1 MKRDLVLRRIIKSM
15 LIVLSLAVGQNVWAV
30 NGWKVEATTSGSTT
44 TFTISRT
51 NKTVAETV
59 KYRLVNLSAYAGQ
72 HYNVTKVNGQSSSAL
87 SGNLTFAVGDD
98 KKTILVTEY
107 TSANTDAYNYHNG
120 IDRSYKLEVTDVSG
134 FFLADK
140 TRSFTTGTQFST
152 TKVSKS
158 ITDLVYFNGASYA
171 SGLSSSKYLDV
182 SYTPPTSDVET
193 KGTFNGYVLIDD
205 SYDYGKKPATVSTS
219 SLISSTGATANYLK
233 TIGYKIYATVCFT
246 EKEKDDGYA
255 YVQIL
260 AGTSSY
266 SYDGADPNGSVNT
279 PVNSLYKACFELQK
293 STTVYDGEGK
303 QFFPH
308 RYDYANRTAGSQQS
322 SHTEFYLADG
332 YLWGHSF
339 KNSSYQASNS
349 GSLVLDA
356 DVSNIT
362 TRFDCGGSGD
372 DTWGYKDLFVRMA
385 LCDATAPNILDVNSI
400 VVAGGIYGY
409 GNTVY
414 ISVPFNEVVTVSGT
428 PTLSTTWG
436 TLSYYSGSGSNVL
449 TFSGVISANEGTSL
463 TVNSI
468 SGTVK
473 DLAGNLYNT
482 NTSINKSFSI
492 LTVVSPWTGSG
503 TENDPYIISST
514 WQLDCL
520 AKEVW
525 GGYTGNPDGKSFSD
539 IYFKL
544 GSDIEYSHSNDDT
557 WDKTSSFTS
566 NFTSIGGYGHSF
578 RGSFDGDGHS
588 ISGIRIYK
596 NGSANS
602 DECQGLFG
610 MTYSGSM
617 VKNLVLYDINIVGKN
632 QVGVVV
638 GSVGGTIQDCYVYN
652 SRIQANSGSSKGI
665 INGSGSATITRA
677 YYKDCLIGS
686 GGSEYNIAHLTLN
699 GGATVTRTGGT
710 TVNASLTTYGDGI
723 TLSSEEYY
731 TKNTDITL
739 GYSGTVPSGSFVK
752 YTASASYG
760 DITYSNIN
768 NGNVLTM
775 PDADVTVNA
784 TLMPVVTYLDA
795 DGIAQQCSD
804 YNVITSFNDY
814 IQLGD
819 SGKTHWY
826 VVSSNATINGVLSL
840 LDATANLILC
850 DGATLAV
857 NNYNYNNYDAV
868 IANDLNIFGQSYG
881 NGTLNATASVH
892 NGISS
897 CALGIYGGI
906 ISASGTNEGIY
917 ARYYPITLGY
927 TAPANRITASSYSC
941 GSLTVKAGLTLT
953 DGAGHLYSNEINN
966 PNLHGVTLQ
975 PAYSITLSDTDFTV
989 TGTTAHQGYA
999 PAGET
1004 VTLHTDAGY
1013 TITSASYAPAG
1024 GSATTINAEQ
1034 GVWSFSMP
1042 TANTTVAATKEANT
1056 YTVHFNANATNG
1068 INATGT
1074 MDDQVLTYDQAQ
1086 NLTTNAFTREG
1097 YTFAGW
1103 NTQPD
1108 GTGTAY
1114 TDGQE
1119 VNNLTAEQNGVVS
1132 LYAQWSIIDW
1142 TGTGTSEN
1150 NPYVITFAS
1159 QLVKLSNDV
1168 NGGNKCTGLFIK
1180 LDNDIDMNGVAF
1192 DGIGSRLNYFEG
1204 TFDGDGHTISNVT
1217 IDRSNDSDVVGFFGH
1232 ISEGTVKN
1240 LIIDGASITGKNYVG
1255 GIIGYLYKTTISN
1268 CLVLNTSITVTSGNK
1283 CGVYGFSGGSLTL
1296 TNNHYKN
1303 CTVTIGETT
1312 NTTNIGVSSNDL
1324 DGVRSNDLDGV
1335 RSVHTLALPEHVT
1348 ATGETVTIKTTTYY
1362 ASDVQVTLSH
1372 DQNYPLAN
1380 VKVNGTAATTT
1391 DDGYTW
1397 IFTMPAADATV
1408 TCGKSEPYIDV
1419 DGNLS
1424 YCNNFTTIESS
1435 TGDVSFPY
1443 DDNGWYVVSG
1453 NVTIN
1458 GELSLYGDNNHLI
1471 LCDGAMLTINQTN
1484 NCYGIECGGNL
1495 FIYGQ
1500 SVGNGTLTVS
1510 ALGVGLNTN
1519 NDLNINGGII
1529 NATSTTSDGINAVKN
1544 ITINRGN
1551 VTAHGYDD
1559 GIRGANIIINGGTV
1573 KATKGEGNNV
1583 YGIEASQYSII
1594 LGYTELTDHITAS
1607 SYYSISGTV
1616 SVKAGQFLTDGTAA
1630 YSGTLNDDQIN
1641 AIAGQTLQPYFSITL
1656 PEHVVATAGVISQDG
1671 TTAYA
1676 LPGATVTLSVGLG
1689 IGISGLTIADVSF
1702 TDNGDDTYTFSMPAK
1717 NVTVS
1722 ATITDLW
1729 GIGAGNDGSS
1739 ADKAYTITTTAGM
1752 ELLATKRNAGND
1764 FSGKYFKLGGNIE
1777 YDSSIENNHTAIGTN
1792 TNPFNGIF
1800 DGNGYTVSG
1809 IKIQSD
1815 ESYQGL
1821 FGVVASGG
1829 VVRNVVVQGAD
1840 IRGNNYVG
1848 GVVGKIYG
1856 ILENC
1861 FVVETLVS
1869 GKIWVGIIWGDYDWG
1884 SLKINCH
1891 YLNCCNTHWDSG
1903 FTRNDMY
1910 TITAGTDVLLSINSY
1925 DRAFEYKGVLYFPY
1939 NANVSLDLSYTGTVP
1954 EGNVPV
1960 FFANGGSLSRTDN
1973 SYTLLVYD
1981 NDTIYAMMGKP
1992 NISYIDSIGTVH
2004 VCPAAVPITDHEGDI
2019 EYEGSGWFY
2028 VDGQVTVNGTISFKN
2043 DCHLILCD
2051 GATLSADAIIGVNH
2065 NDIVIYAQSSGNDM
2079 GGINSGFYVCGS
2091 LSVYGGKI
2099 TTKELDIDELK
2110 GVGIYANEMGMY
2122 SGIINTMGDSII
2134 CGCMSLGW
2142 RNTTDSVTAGGY
2154 RSSYL
2159 VIYPGQ
2165 VFTDGNDF
2173 YYGYMDDPQI
2183 DELSGKTLIPY
2194 QPYNITESDGV
2205 TDANVADIAGRV
2217 VSFSRDYT
2225 EDIATTICLPFSI
2238 SNLLVGHL
2246 FKFVDVTYNIQE
2258 GWIATMEEIEMNNDG
2273 NLDTET
2279 EAGKPYLFLP
2289 FYTGTWSFV
2298 GRVPDD
2304 ISPVAGA
2311 TTSGDWTF
2319 HGTYSR
2325 KDYGDE
2331 GFSGTVF
2338 GFAGKNGKATDG
2350 VTDVEAGQFV
2360 KAGNGAY
2367 ILPFRAYLT
2376 YSGSN
2381 TALHAPGRGTA
2392 EIPAIPD
2399 RIKVRL
2405 LGSDGGTTATGTID
2419 MNTGEI
2425 TIDQWY
2431 YLNGQPVEGAPAAP
2445 GLYLNS
2451 DGKKVMLTE

>member
-1 MKRDLVLRRIIKSM
+1 M

-30 NGWKVEATTSGSTT
+30 NGWKVEATTSGTTT

-87 SGNLTFAVGDD
+87 SGNLTFAAGDD

-120 IDRSYKLEVTDVSG
+120 IDRSYKLEVTDDGG

-152 TKVSKS
+152 TKVNKS
-158 ITDLVYFNGASYA
+158 ITNLVYFN
-171 SGLSSSKYLDV
+171 SGNYTSAVSSSKYLDV
-182 SYTPPTSDVET
+182 NYTPPTSQVET
-193 KGTFNGYVLIDD
+193 RGTLNGYVLIDD
-205 SYDYGKKPATVSTS
+205 GYDYAQKPATVSTS
-219 SLISSTGATANYLK
+219 DLINTTGADATYLNS
-233 TIGYKIYATVCFT
+233 IGYKIYATVCFT
-246 EKEKDDGYA
+246 EKEKDDGYQ
-255 YVQIL
+255 YIQII
-260 AGTSSY
+260 AGNSSA
-266 SYDGADPNGSVNT
+266 SYDTGYDPDKSVNN
-279 PVNSLYKACFELQK
+279 PVNSVYKTCFEL
-293 STTVYDGEGK
+293 STSSNAEGK
-303 QFFPH
+303 AYFPH
-308 RYDYANRTAGSQQS
+308 RGTTTSEFSLSTGKLWQQKFKSDDYNGSG
-322 SHTEFYLADG
+322 AI
-332 YLWGHSF
+332 
-339 KNSSYQASNS
+339 
-349 GSLVLDA
+349 VLDPT
-356 DVSNIT
+356 VGNIT
-362 TRFDCGGSGD
+362 TRFDAGGDND

-385 LCDATAPNILDVNSI
+385 LVDGTAPTIINNDIK
-400 VVAGGIYGY
+400 VAGGIYGY

-482 NTSINKSFSI
+482 STSINKSFSS

-503 TENDPYIISST
+503 TESDPYIISST

-525 GGYTGNPDGKSFSD
+525 GGYTGNPDGKSFRD

-557 WDKTSSFTS
+557 WDKTTSFTS
-566 NFTSIGGYGHSF
+566 NFTSIGGWGNSF
-578 RGSFDGDGHS
+578 KGTFDGDGHS

-596 NGSANS
+596 SGSANT

-610 MTYSGSM
+610 LTYSGSM

-638 GSVGGTIQDCYVYN
+638 GSVGGTIQNCYVYN
-652 SRIQANSGSSKGI
+652 SRAQANSGSSKGI
-665 INGSGSATITRA
+665 INGSGSATSTRA
-677 YYKDCLIGS
+677 YYKDCMIGS
-686 GGSEYNIAHLTLN
+686 TAGQHNIVKLILN
-699 GGATVTRTGGT
+699 DNATVTRTDCT
-710 TVNASLTTYGDGI
+710 TVNATLTTYSDGI
-723 TLSSEEYY
+723 TLSGEEYY

-739 GYSGTVPSGSFVK
+739 GYSGIVPQGQFVK
-752 YTASASYG
+752 YTASTSYG
-760 DITYSNIN
+760 NITYHNIN

-784 TLMPVVTYLDA
+784 TLMPVLTYLDA

-804 YNVITSFNDY
+804 YNVITSSNNY
-814 IQLGD
+814 VQLGA

-826 VVSSNATINGVLSL
+826 VVSSDAAINGVLSL

-850 DGATLAV
+850 DGATLTV

-868 IANDLNIFGQSYG
+868 IASTLNIFGQSNG
-881 NGTLNATASVH
+881 NGTLNATASVN

-906 ISASGTNEGIY
+906 ISASGTKKGIN
-917 ARYYPITLGY
+917 ASYYPITLGY
-927 TAPANRITASSYSC
+927 TAPANRITASSYNC

-966 PNLHGVTLQ
+966 PNLHGVTFQ

-1004 VTLHTDAGY
+1004 VTLITADGY
-1013 TITSASYAPAG
+1013 TITSANYTPAG

-1042 TANTTVAATKEANT
+1042 TANTTVAATREANT

-1086 NLTTNAFTREG
+1086 NLTTNAFIREG

-1119 VNNLTAEQNGVVS
+1119 VNNLTAEQNGVVN
-1132 LYAQWSIIDW
+1132 LYAQWNVMNW
-1142 TGTGTSEN
+1142 TGAGTSESD
-1150 NPYVITFAS
+1150 PYIIIYPS
-1159 QLVKLSNDV
+1159 QLVKLSEDV
-1168 NGGNKCTGLFIK
+1168 NGGASYSDKWFKIG
-1180 LDNDIDMNGVAF
+1180 NDIDMNGVTF
-1192 DGIGSRLNYFEG
+1192 DGIGDDSHSFAG
-1204 TFDGDGHTISNVT
+1204 TFNGNSKTVSNVV
-1217 IDRSNDSDVVGFFGH
+1217 INKNEQKNVGFFGYVYD
-1232 ISEGTVKN
+1232 GTVRN
-1240 LIIDGASITGKNYVG
+1240 LILNGVSITGRNNVGVIVGNGKNCS
-1255 GIIGYLYKTTISN
+1255 IEN
-1268 CLVLNTSITVTSGNK
+1268 CLVMNSSVTNDVSYFIGIICGRYENTSLTGNHYLN
-1283 CGVYGFSGGSLTL
+1283 CTL
-1296 TNNHYKN
+1296 TTNS
-1303 CTVTIGETT
+1303 ITT
-1312 NTTNIGVSSNDL
+1312 NTLITDIGTNLGDV
-1324 DGVRSNDLDGV
+1324 DGA
-1335 RSVHTLALPEHVT
+1335 RSVHTLALPDHVT
-1348 ATGETVTIKTTTYY
+1348 ATSSDTVTIGTTTYY
-1362 ASDVQVTLSH
+1362 ASNVPVTLTPP
-1372 DQNYPLAN
+1372 NGITLAD
-1380 VKVNGTAATTT
+1380 VTVNGKAAAHSE
-1391 DDGYTW
+1391 DETW
-1397 IFTMPAADATV
+1397 TFTMPAADATV
-1408 TCGKSEPYIDV
+1408 TCTYSVPYIDA
-1419 DGNLS
+1419 DGSLK
-1424 YCNNFTTIESS
+1424 YCTSFTLIESGNNS
-1435 TGDVSFPY
+1435 PSY
-1443 DDNGWYVVSG
+1443 DKNWYVVSG
-1453 NVTIN
+1453 DVTIN
-1458 GELSLYGDNNHLI
+1458 GRLLLGSSNSLLI
-1471 LCDGAMLTINQTN
+1471 LCDDATLNIIQTDN
-1484 NCYGIECGGNL
+1484 NDGLYTHNL
-1495 FIYGQ
+1495 SIYGQ
-1500 SVGNGTLTVS
+1500 SAGNGTLTVS
-1510 ALGVGLNTN
+1510 APWNGINTN
-1519 NDLNINGGII
+1519 KTLTINGGII
-1529 NATSTTSDGINAVKN
+1529 NATSTTSDGINAGKN

-1752 ELLATKRNAGND
+1752 ELLAMKQNVGND
-1764 FSGKYFKLGGNIE
+1764 FSGKYFKLGGDIE
-1777 YDSSIENNHTAIGTN
+1777 YDSSIENNYTAIGTN
-1792 TNPFNGIF
+1792 TNPFNGVF
-1800 DGNGYTVSG
+1800 NGNGYTVSG
-1809 IKIQSD
+1809 INIKSD

-1821 FGVVASGG
+1821 FGVVASDGE
-1829 VVRNVVVQGAD
+1829 VSNVVIQGAD
-1840 IRGNNYVG
+1840 IRGYGYIG

-1856 ILENC
+1856 ILKNC

-1869 GKIWVGIIWGDYDWG
+1869 GKIWVGIILGDYDWG
-1884 SLKINCH
+1884 SLRINCH
-1891 YLNCCNTHWDSG
+1891 YLNCCNTRWDSG
-1903 FTRNDMY
+1903 FTRNDIY

-1925 DRAFEYKGVLYFPY
+1925 DRAFEYKGVLYFPE

-1954 EGNVPV
+1954 DGNVPV

-1992 NISYIDSIGTVH
+1992 NISYIDSIGTIH

-2019 EYEGSGWFY
+2019 EYEGSGWFF
-2028 VDGQVTVNGTISFKN
+2028 VDGQVTVNGTISFAN
-2043 DCHLILCD
+2043 DCNLILCD
-2051 GATLSADAIIGVNH
+2051 GATLSADAIIDDYY
-2065 NDIVIYAQSSGNDM
+2065 NDIDIYAQSSADDM
-2079 GGINSGFYVCGS
+2079 GGINSGFYVYGK

-2099 TTKELDIDELK
+2099 TTKELDIDEFN
-2110 GVGIYANEMGMY
+2110 GVGIYAKEMIMY

-2134 CGCMSLGW
+2134 CDMMILGC
-2142 RNTTDSVTAGGY
+2142 RNTTDRVTAGGY
-2154 RSSYL
+2154 RSNYF

-2173 YYGYMDDPQI
+2173 YYGYLDDPQI
-2183 DELSGKTLIPY
+2183 DELSGKTLMPY
-2194 QPYNITESDGV
+2194 QSYNITESDGI
-2205 TDANVADIAGRV
+2205 TDANVDDIAGRL

-2238 SNLLVGHL
+2238 SNLLVGNL

-2258 GWIATMEEIEMNNDG
+2258 GWIATMEEIEIDNEG
-2273 NLDTET
+2273 NLDIET

-2331 GFSGTVF
+2331 GFSGNVF

-2405 LGSDGGTTATGTID
+2405 LSSDGATTATGTID

-2431 YLNGQPVEGAPAAP
+2431 YLNGQPVNGAPTAP

-2451 DGKKVMLTE
+2451 DGKKVMITE

>member
-1 MKRDLVLRRIIKSM
+1 MELKSIKKKFDRVLALMLMIAALMMGQSSSWAQTFTIKASYDK
-15 LIVLSLAVGQNVWAV
+15 NTH
-30 NGWKVEATTSGSTT
+30 ET
-44 TFTISRT
+44 TFTITRSGSSLPQQTIYYRT
-51 NKTVAETV
+51 
-59 KYRLVNLSAYAGQ
+59 VNLSAYAGQ
-72 HYNVTKVNGQSSSAL
+72 HYTAVSGTFTFPADETKKEVKVEE
-87 SGNLTFAVGDD
+87 LTPGSNAYQFQ
-98 KKTILVTEY
+98 
-107 TSANTDAYNYHNG
+107 TST
-120 IDRSYKLEVTDVSG
+120 DRSYRFEVLDVNG
-134 FFLADK
+134 FELQHYDR
-140 TRSFTTGTQFST
+140 TYTTGTS
-152 TKVSKS
+152 VPS
-158 ITDLVYFNGASYA
+158 
-171 SGLSSSKYLDV
+171 SGLFNEKAITIYSSEVLYTDAGYNQAANTNHYINSSSYYSLSNIAPKAY
-182 SYTPPTSDVET
+182 YTLIGAQLCS
-193 KGTFNGYVLIDD
+193 TFSFEAKEVDNGYQ
-205 SYDYGKKPATVSTS
+205 
-219 SLISSTGATANYLK
+219 
-233 TIGYKIYATVCFT
+233 
-246 EKEKDDGYA
+246 

-260 AGTSSY
+260 INNITDSDNRSTPKCDDGDPGHINISRYMAGFDHEPSKANTNYAAYTFPVTSQP
-266 SYDGADPNGSVNT
+266 DNNTNPVDNAWNNGVTNK
-279 PVNSLYKACFELQK
+279 LYKQKFNTNCRATDGRLILPVDFEKL
-293 STTVYDGEGK
+293 VVR
-303 QFFPH
+303 F
-308 RYDYANRTAGSQQS
+308 N
-322 SHTEFYLADG
+322 
-332 YLWGHSF
+332 
-339 KNSSYQASNS
+339 AS
-349 GSLVLDA
+349 
-356 DVSNIT
+356 
-362 TRFDCGGSGD
+362 GGGGD
-372 DTWGYKDLFVRMA
+372 DWYAKNVKAHIQAVDN
-385 LCDATAPNILDVNSI
+385 TAPTIINNDIK
-400 VVAGGIYGY
+400 VVGGIYGY

-449 TFSGVISANEGTSL
+449 TFNGVISANEGKSL

-482 NTSINKSFSI
+482 STSINKSFSS

-525 GGYTGNPDGKSFSD
+525 GGYIGNPDGKSFSD

-544 GSDIEYSHSNDDT
+544 GADIEYSHSSDDS
-557 WDKTSSFTS
+557 WDKTTSFDS

-578 RGSFDGDGHS
+578 RGTFDGDGHS

-596 NGSANS
+596 NGSANE
-602 DECQGLFG
+602 DQCQGLFG
-610 MTYSGSM
+610 LTYSGSM
-617 VKNLVLYDINIVGKN
+617 VKNLVLYDISIVGNN
-632 QVGVVV
+632 QVGVVA
-638 GSVGGTIQDCYVYN
+638 GSAGGTIQDCYVYN
-652 SRIQANSGSSKGI
+652 SRVHANSGSSKGI

-677 YYKDCLIGS
+677 YYKDCLIGG

-710 TVNASLTTYGDGI
+710 TVNAFLTTYGDGI
-723 TLSSEEYY
+723 TLSGEEYY
-731 TKNTDITL
+731 TPNIDITL
-739 GYSGTVPSGSFVK
+739 GYSGTVPQGQFVK
-752 YTASASYG
+752 YTASTSYRNF
-760 DITYSNIN
+760 TYSNIN

-775 PDADVTVNA
+775 LGADVTVNA

-795 DGIAQQCSD
+795 DGNAQQCSD
-804 YNVITSFNDY
+804 YTVITSSNNY
-814 IQLGD
+814 VNLGA

-826 VVSSNATINGVLSL
+826 VVSSDVAINGDLSL

-850 DGATLAV
+850 DGATLTV
-857 NNYNYNNYDAV
+857 NSANGDAV
-868 IANDLNIFGQSYG
+868 IANTLNIFGQSNG
-881 NGTLNATASVH
+881 NGTLNATASDH

-906 ISASGTNEGIY
+906 ISASGTNEGINASY
-917 ARYYPITLGY
+917 YYPITLGY
-927 TAPANRITASSYSC
+927 SAPANRITASSYFC
-941 GSLTVKAGLTLT
+941 RSLTVKAGLTLT
-953 DGAGHLYSNEINN
+953 DGAGHLYSNEINYL
-966 PNLHGVTLQ
+966 NLHGVTLQ
-975 PAYSITLSDTDFTV
+975 PAYSITLPDDFTV
-989 TGTTAHQGYA
+989 TGTTAHHGYA
-999 PAGET
+999 PAGEV

-1013 TITSASYAPAG
+1013 TITEASYTPAD
-1024 GSATTINAEQ
+1024 GSATTINPVE

-1042 TANTTVAATKEANT
+1042 TANTTVAATREANT
-1056 YTVHFNANATNG
+1056 YTVHFDANATNG

-1119 VNNLTAEQNGVVS
+1119 VNNLTAEQNCVVN
-1132 LYAQWSIIDW
+1132 LYAQWNLIPW
-1142 TGTGTSEN
+1142 TGSGTCESD
-1150 NPYVITFAS
+1150 PYIIIYPS
-1159 QLVKLSNDV
+1159 QLVKLSEDV
-1168 NGGNKCTGLFIK
+1168 NGGIIYYGDKFFK
-1180 LDNDIDMNGVAF
+1180 LNNDIDMNGVAF
-1192 DGIGSRLNYFEG
+1192 DGIGNDNHSFNG
-1204 TFDGDGHTISNVT
+1204 TFDGNNKTVSNVV
-1217 IDRSNDSDVVGFFGH
+1217 INKNGQNKVGFFGFVRN
-1232 ISEGTVKN
+1232 GTVRN
-1240 LIIDGASITGKNYVG
+1240 LILDRVSITGNNSVG
-1255 GIIGYLYKTTISN
+1255 ALVGEIVLCSIENSLVMNSSVTNDGSFIGIICGSYKDMGLTGNHYLN
-1268 CLVLNTSITVTSGNK
+1268 CTSTNTKFSNTS
-1283 CGVYGFSGGSLTL
+1283 
-1296 TNNHYKN
+1296 
-1303 CTVTIGETT
+1303 
-1312 NTTNIGVSSNDL
+1312 TTNIGVDFF
-1324 DGVRSNDLDGV
+1324 DVAGA
-1335 RSVHTLALPEHVT
+1335 RSVHTLTLPEYVT
-1348 ATGETVTIKTTTYY
+1348 ATSSDTVTIDTTTYY
-1362 ASDVQVTLSH
+1362 ASNVQVTLTPA
-1372 DQNYPLAN
+1372 NGITLAD
-1380 VKVNGTAATTT
+1380 VTVNGVAATHQQ
-1391 DDGYTW
+1391 DETW
-1397 IFTMPAADATV
+1397 TFTMPAADATV
-1408 TCGKSEPYIDV
+1408 TCTYSVPYIDA
-1419 DGNLS
+1419 DGNLA
-1424 YCNNFTTIESS
+1424 YCTNFTTIESS

-1443 DDNGWYVVSG
+1443 DDNGWYVVSD

-1458 GELSLYGDNNHLI
+1458 GTLFLNNLNNHLI
-1471 LCDGAMLTINQTN
+1471 LCDGATLHIYQTN
-1484 NCYGIECGGNL
+1484 NFNGVYGRGNIS
-1495 FIYGQ
+1495 IYGQ
-1500 SVGNGTLTVS
+1500 SAGNGTLTIS
-1510 ALGVGLNTN
+1510 APWAGIHPN

-1529 NATSTTSDGINAVKN
+1529 NATSTTNSGITAGKN

-1551 VTAHGYDD
+1551 VTARGYYN
-1559 GIRGANIIINGGTV
+1559 GIYGQNIFINGGIV
-1573 KATKGEGNNV
+1573 NATNGEGSDS
-1583 YGIEASQYSII
+1583 YGICSYSYDIT
-1594 LGYTELTDHITAS
+1594 LGYRNLTDRITSS
-1607 SYYSISGTV
+1607 SYKSYNGTV

-1630 YSGTLNDDQIN
+1630 YSGTLDDDQIS

-1656 PEHVVATAGVISQDG
+1656 PEHVVATAGVISQDV

-1689 IGISGLTIADVSF
+1689 IGISGLTIAGVSF

-1752 ELLATKRNAGND
+1752 ELLATKQNAGND
-1764 FSGKYFKLGGNIE
+1764 FNGKYFKLGGNIE
-1777 YDSSIENNHTAIGTN
+1777 YVSSIENNHTAIGTN
-1792 TNPFNGIF
+1792 SNPFNGIF

-1815 ESYQGL
+1815 ENYQGL
-1821 FGVVASGG
+1821 FGVVASDGE
-1829 VVRNVVVQGAD
+1829 VRNVVVKGAD

-1869 GKIWVGIIWGDYDWG
+1869 GEKWVGIIWGDYDWG

-1891 YLNCCNTHWDSG
+1891 YLNCCNTRWDSG

-1925 DRAFEYKGVLYFPY
+1925 DKAFEYKGVLYFPE

-1954 EGNVPV
+1954 EGDVPV
-1960 FFANGGSLSRTDN
+1960 FFTNNGSLSRTAN
-1973 SYTLLVYD
+1973 SYTWVVLSD
-1981 NDTIYAMMGKP
+1981 ATIGALMGKP
-1992 NISYIDSIGTVH
+1992 DISYIDSIGTVQ

-2019 EYEGSGWFY
+2019 EYDDCGWY
-2028 VDGQVTVNGTISFKN
+2028 VVNGQVTVNGDMIFYRKT
-2043 DCHLILCD
+2043 HLILCD
-2051 GATLSADAIIGVNH
+2051 GATLTADAIIASKYDLN
-2065 NDIVIYAQSSGNDM
+2065 IYTQSNGDDM
-2079 GGINSGFYVCGS
+2079 GCINSFLCAQDGTLIFN
-2091 LSVYGGKI
+2091 GGNI
-2099 TTKELDIDELK
+2099 TTKEYKKYEETK
-2110 GVGIYANEMGMY
+2110 GIGILAENIVIN
-2122 SGIINTMGDSII
+2122 SGIINAIGDSII
-2134 CGCMSLGW
+2134 CHEDLVLGW
-2142 RNTTDSVTAGGY
+2142 RNTTDRVTAGGY
-2154 RSSYL
+2154 RSYYF
-2159 VIYPGQ
+2159 IINPGQ
-2165 VFTDGNDF
+2165 VLTDGNDL
-2173 YYGYMDDPQI
+2173 YYGCLNQGQI
-2183 DELSGKTLIPY
+2183 DELSGKTLMPY
-2194 QPYNITESDGV
+2194 PISDITESDGI
-2205 TDANVADIAGRV
+2205 TDVIASEIAGKV

-2225 EDIATTICLPFSI
+2225 SYAPSTICLPFSL
-2238 SNLLVGHL
+2238 SSMMCAELYRFL
-2246 FKFVDVTYNIQE
+2246 DVTYDDMCNE
-2258 GWIATMEEIEMNNDG
+2258 WVATMVEIETDYHG
-2273 NLDTET
+2273 ILETET
-2279 EAGKPYLFLP
+2279 EAGKPYLIIPYEKGLMS
-2289 FYTGTWSFV
+2289 YV

-2405 LGSDGGTTATGTID
+2405 LSSDGGTTATGTID

-2431 YLNGQPVEGAPAAP
+2431 YLNGQPVNGTPAAP

>member
-30 NGWKVEATTSGSTT
+30 NGWKVEATTSGTTT

-87 SGNLTFAVGDD
+87 SGNLTFAAGDD

-120 IDRSYKLEVTDVSG
+120 IDRSYKLEVTDDGG

-140 TRSFTTGTQFST
+140 TRSFTTGTKFST

-158 ITDLVYFNGASYA
+158 ITDLVYFNS
-171 SGLSSSKYLDV
+171 SGNYTSDVSSSKYLDV
-182 SYTPPTSDVET
+182 NYTPPTSQVET
-193 KGTFNGYVLIDD
+193 SGTLNGYVLIDD
-205 SYDYGKKPATVSTS
+205 GYDYAQKPATVSTS
-219 SLISSTGATANYLK
+219 DLINTTGADATYLNS
-233 TIGYKIYATVCFT
+233 IGYKIYATVCFT
-246 EKEKDDGYA
+246 EKEKDDGYQ
-255 YVQIL
+255 YIQII
-260 AGTSSY
+260 AGNSSA
-266 SYDGADPNGSVNT
+266 SYDTGYDPDKSVNN
-279 PVNSLYKACFELQK
+279 PVNSVYKTCFEL
-293 STTVYDGEGK
+293 STSSNAEGK
-303 QFFPH
+303 AYFPH
-308 RYDYANRTAGSQQS
+308 RGTTTSEFSLSTGKLWQQKFKSDDYNGSG
-322 SHTEFYLADG
+322 AI
-332 YLWGHSF
+332 
-339 KNSSYQASNS
+339 
-349 GSLVLDA
+349 VLDPT
-356 DVSNIT
+356 VGNIT
-362 TRFDCGGSGD
+362 TRFDAGGDND

-385 LCDATAPNILDVNSI
+385 LVDGTAPTIINNDIK
-400 VVAGGIYGY
+400 VAGGIYGY

-482 NTSINKSFSI
+482 STSINKSFSS

-503 TENDPYIISST
+503 TESDPYIISST

-525 GGYTGNPDGKSFSD
+525 GGYTGNPDGKSFRD

-557 WDKTSSFTS
+557 WDKTTSFTS
-566 NFTSIGGYGHSF
+566 NFTSIGGWGNSF
-578 RGSFDGDGHS
+578 KGTFDGDGHS

-596 NGSANS
+596 SGSANT

-610 MTYSGSM
+610 LTYSGSM

-632 QVGVVV
+632 QVGVVA
-638 GSVGGTIQDCYVYN
+638 GSAGGTIQDCYVYN
-652 SRIQANSGSSKGI
+652 SRIQANSGSSRDI
-665 INGSGSATITRA
+665 IRGSGSGTVTRA
-677 YYKDCLIGS
+677 YYKDCMFGS
-686 GGSEYNIAHLTLN
+686 VGGYHNIVKLTLN
-699 GGATVTRTGGT
+699 ENATVTRTGGT
-710 TVNASLTTYGDGI
+710 TVNTTLTTYGDGI
-723 TLSSEEYY
+723 TLSGEEYY
-731 TKNTDITL
+731 TPNIDITL
-739 GYSGTVPSGSFVK
+739 GYSESVPSGSFVK
-752 YTASASYG
+752 YTATTSSG
-760 DITYSNIN
+760 DITFSDIN
-768 NGNVLTM
+768 VNVLTM
-775 PDADVTVNA
+775 PYYDVAVNA
-784 TLMPVVTYLDA
+784 TLLPVVTYLDA
-795 DGIAQQCSD
+795 DGNEQQCND
-804 YNVITSFNDY
+804 YTVITSFNDY

-850 DGATLAV
+850 DGATLTV
-857 NNYNYNNYDAV
+857 NNYNYNNHDAV
-868 IANDLNIFGQSYG
+868 IANDLNIFGQSNG
-881 NGTLNATASVH
+881 NGTLNATASVN

-897 CALGIYGGI
+897 CALGFYGGI
-906 ISASGTNEGIY
+906 ISASGTNEGID
-917 ARYYPITLGY
+917 ASYYPITLGY
-927 TAPANRITASSYSC
+927 TAPANRITASSYNC

-953 DGAGHLYSNEINN
+953 DGAGYLYSNGINYL
-966 PNLHGVTLQ
+966 NLHEVTLQ
-975 PAYSITLSDTDFTV
+975 PAYSITLLDDFTV
-989 TGTTAHQGYA
+989 TGTTAHHGYA
-999 PAGET
+999 PAGEV
-1004 VTLHTDAGY
+1004 VTLLTDAGY
-1013 TITSASYAPAG
+1013 HITSASYTPVG

-1042 TANTTVAATKEANT
+1042 TANTTVAATREANT

-1086 NLTTNAFTREG
+1086 NLTTNAFIREG

-1103 NTQPD
+1103 NTQPEGNGD
-1108 GTGTAY
+1108 VY
-1114 TDGQE
+1114 TDGQS
-1119 VNNLTAEQNGVVS
+1119 VKNLTTELNGVIT
-1132 LYAQWSIIDW
+1132 LYAQWSLIDW

-1150 NPYVITFAS
+1150 DPYLIKFAS
-1159 QLVKLSNDV
+1159 QLVKLSNYV

-1268 CLVLNTSITVTSGNK
+1268 CLVMNTSITVTSGNK

-1312 NTTNIGVSSNDL
+1312 YTTNIGVSSNDL
-1324 DGVRSNDLDGV
+1324 DGVRSV
-1335 RSVHTLALPEHVT
+1335 YTLTLPEHVT
-1348 ATGETVTIKTTTYY
+1348 ASSSDTVTIGTTTYY

-1372 DQNYPLAN
+1372 DQGYKITD
-1380 VKVNGTAATTT
+1380 VKVDDIPATSS
-1391 DDGYTW
+1391 DEGFNW
-1397 IFTMPAADATV
+1397 IVTMPAADATV
-1408 TCGKSEPYIDV
+1408 TCRYSVPYIDA
-1419 DGNLS
+1419 DGVEQQCTNYTLLS
-1424 YCNNFTTIESS
+1424 SGGQLDE
-1435 TGDVSFPY
+1435 
-1443 DDNGWYVVSG
+1443 GWYVVRG
-1453 NVTIN
+1453 DITIDEGLN
-1458 GELSLYGDNNHLI
+1458 FEQSNIHLI
-1471 LCDGAMLTINQTN
+1471 LCDGATLNLTRHFGDVI
-1484 NCYGIECGGNL
+1484 CGRNL
-1495 FIYGQ
+1495 SIYGQ
-1500 SVGNGTLTVS
+1500 RLGSGSINVTCGGFQSCFSLSSEFTINGGNINVAFDNSGNLSGVPTIWCIKVGFSFT
-1510 ALGVGLNTN
+1510 
-1519 NDLNINGGII
+1519 INGGIVNVNGDEGI
-1529 NATSTTSDGINAVKN
+1529 SSRNITLGWRNTSD
-1544 ITINRGN
+1544 R
-1551 VTAHGYDD
+1551 
-1559 GIRGANIIINGGTV
+1559 
-1573 KATKGEGNNV
+1573 
-1583 YGIEASQYSII
+1583 
-1594 LGYTELTDHITAS
+1594 ITAS
-1607 SYYSISGTV
+1607 SYKALGGTINVKSGQ
-1616 SVKAGQFLTDGTAA
+1616 ALTDGTAV
-1630 YSGTLNDDQIN
+1630 YTGTLTDSEKT
-1641 AIAGQTLQPYFSITL
+1641 AIAGKTLQPCCIIAL
-1656 PEHVVATAGVISQDG
+1656 PEHVVATGVISQDG
-1671 TTAYA
+1671 ITAYA
-1676 LPGATVTLSVGLG
+1676 LPESVITLRARMGCKMSGVAVAGVT
-1689 IGISGLTIADVSF
+1689 A
-1702 TDNGDDTYTFSMPAK
+1702 TDNGDETYTFTVPTQ

-1722 ATITDLW
+1722 ATVTDLW
-1729 GIGAGNDGSS
+1729 GIGAGKDGST
-1739 ADKAYTITTTAGM
+1739 ADKAYTITTTAGLN
-1752 ELLATKRNAGND
+1752 LLATLVNDGND
-1764 FSGKYFKLGGNIE
+1764 YNGKYFKLGGNIE
-1777 YDSSIENNHTAIGTN
+1777 YDSSIENNYTAIGTDS
-1792 TNPFNGIF
+1792 NPFEGIF

-1809 IKIQSD
+1809 INIQSN

-1821 FGVVASGG
+1821 FGVVESGG
-1829 VVRNVVVQGAD
+1829 VVRNVVIQGAD

-1884 SLKINCH
+1884 SLRINCH
-1891 YLNCCNTHWDSG
+1891 YLNCCNTHSDSG
-1903 FTRNDMY
+1903 FTSKDIY
-1910 TITAGTDVLLSINSY
+1910 TITSGTDVLLSINSY
-1925 DRAFEYKGVLYFPY
+1925 DRAFEYKGVLYFPE

-1992 NISYIDSIGTVH
+1992 NISYIDSIGTIH

-2019 EYEGSGWFY
+2019 EYEGSGWFF
-2028 VDGQVTVNGTISFKN
+2028 VDGQVTVNGTICFEGET
-2043 DCHLILCD
+2043 HLILCD
-2051 GATLSADAIIGVNH
+2051 GATLTADAIIVEY
-2065 NDIVIYAQSSGNDM
+2065 NDITIYAQSSGDDM
-2079 GGINSGFYVCGS
+2079 GCINSALYVDDY
-2091 LSVYGGKI
+2091 LTINGGKI
-2099 TTKELDIDELK
+2099 TTKKTDIEKFK
-2110 GVGIYANEMGMY
+2110 GIGIIADNLILY

-2134 CGCMSLGW
+2134 CDMMALGW
-2142 RNTTDSVTAGGY
+2142 RNTTDRVTAGGY
-2154 RSSYL
+2154 RSNYF

-2173 YYGYMDDPQI
+2173 YYGYLDDPQI
-2183 DELSGKTLIPY
+2183 DELSGKTLMPY
-2194 QPYNITESDGV
+2194 QSYNITESDGI
-2205 TDANVADIAGRV
+2205 TDANVDDIAGRL

-2238 SNLLVGHL
+2238 SNLLVGNL

-2258 GWIATMEEIEMNNDG
+2258 GWIATMEEIEIDNEG
-2273 NLDTET
+2273 NLDIET

-2331 GFSGTVF
+2331 GFSGNVF

-2381 TALHAPGRGTA
+2381 TALKAPGRGTA

-2405 LGSDGGTTATGTID
+2405 LSSDGATTATGTIN

-2431 YLNGQPVEGAPAAP
+2431 YLNGQPVEGTPTAP

-2451 DGKKVMLTE
+2451 DGKKVMITE

>member
-1 MKRDLVLRRIIKSM
+1 MENKKSFLRVLFTFVVFAM
-15 LIVLSLAVGQNVWAV
+15 MTGQQVFAD
-30 NGWKVEATTSGSTT
+30 NGWKVEATTSGNTT

-51 NKTVAETV
+51 NKTMAETV

-87 SGNLTFAVGDD
+87 SGNLTFAAGDD
-98 KKTILVTEY
+98 KKTILVTEN
-107 TSANTDAYNYHNG
+107 TSVNIEAYKYYYNG
-120 IDRSYKLEVTDVSG
+120 TKRSYKLEITDAGG
-134 FFLADK
+134 FCLADK
-140 TRSFTTGTQFST
+140 TRSFTTGTQFTT

-158 ITDLVYFNGASYA
+158 ITDLVYFNGTNYA
-171 SGLSSSKYLDV
+171 SGLSSSKYMDV

-193 KGTFNGYVLIDD
+193 KGTLNGYVLIDD
-205 SYDYGKKPATVSTS
+205 SYDYSKKPATVSTS

-362 TRFDCGGSGD
+362 TRFDCGGSDD

-385 LCDATAPNILDVNSI
+385 LCDATAPTILDVNSI

-409 GNTVY
+409 GNMVY
-414 ISVPFNEVVTVSGT
+414 ITIPFTEIVTVTGN
-428 PTLSTTWG
+428 PTLNTTWG
-436 TLSYYSGSGSNVL
+436 TLNYIAGSGTNVL
-449 TFSGVISANEGTSL
+449 TFSGHIEADLGTAL

-468 SGTVK
+468 SVNANDAIK
-473 DLAGNLYNT
+473 DLMGNFYGNT
-482 NTSINKSFSI
+482 NINKAFSN
-492 LTVVSPWTGSG
+492 LQVTNPWKGSG
-503 TENDPYIISST
+503 TASNPYIIMDRY
-514 WQLDCL
+514 QLDL
-520 AKEVW
+520 LSRQVW
-525 GGYTGNPDGKSFSD
+525 AGNYYSGQ
-539 IYFKL
+539 YFKL
-544 GSDIEYSHSNDDT
+544 GADIEYSHSNDDT
-557 WDKTSSFTS
+557 WDKTTSFTS
-566 NFTSIGGYGHSF
+566 NFTSIGGWGNSF
-578 RGSFDGDGHS
+578 KGTFDGDGHS

-596 NGSANS
+596 SGSANT

-610 MTYSGSM
+610 LTYSGSM

-632 QVGVVV
+632 QVGVVA
-638 GSVGGTIQDCYVYN
+638 GSAGGTIQDCYVYN

-665 INGSGSATITRA
+665 INGSGSATSTRA
-677 YYKDCLIGS
+677 YYKDCMIGS
-686 GGSEYNIAHLTLN
+686 TAGQHNIVKLILN
-699 GGATVTRTGGT
+699 DNATVTRTDCT
-710 TVNASLTTYGDGI
+710 TVNATLTTYSDGI
-723 TLSSEEYY
+723 TLSGEEYY

-739 GYSGTVPSGSFVK
+739 GYSGIVPQGQFVK
-752 YTASASYG
+752 YTASTSYG
-760 DITYSNIN
+760 NITYHNIN

-784 TLMPVVTYLDA
+784 TLMPVLTYLDA

-804 YNVITSFNDY
+804 YNVITSSNNY
-814 IQLGD
+814 VQLGA

-826 VVSSNATINGVLSL
+826 VVSSNATINGVLRL

-850 DGATLAV
+850 DGATLTV
-857 NNYNYNNYDAV
+857 NNYNYNNDDAV
-868 IANDLNIFGQSYG
+868 IANDLNIFGQSNG

-897 CALGIYGGI
+897 HALGIYGGI
-906 ISASGTNEGIY
+906 ISASGTKKGIY

-953 DGAGHLYSNEINN
+953 DGAGNLYRNGINY
-966 PNLHGVTLQ
+966 PNLIEVTLQ
-975 PAYSITLSDTDFTV
+975 PAYSITLPDDFTV

-1004 VTLHTDAGY
+1004 VTLITADGY
-1013 TITSASYAPAG
+1013 TINSASYTPVG
-1024 GSATTINAEQ
+1024 GSATTITPVE
-1034 GVWSFSMP
+1034 GVWSFTLP
-1042 TANTTVAATKEANT
+1042 AANTTVSAERSANT
-1056 YTVHFNANATNG
+1056 YTVHFDANYDNNG
-1068 INATGT
+1068 IVISGT
-1074 MDDQVLTYDQAQ
+1074 MDDMAFTYDQAQ
-1086 NLTTNAFTREG
+1086 AITSNTYERTG
-1097 YTFAGW
+1097 YTFTGW

-1108 GTGTAY
+1108 GNGDAY
-1114 TDGQE
+1114 TDGQS
-1119 VNNLTAEQNGVVS
+1119 VDNLTTELNGVIT
-1132 LYAQWSIIDW
+1132 LYAQWSLIDW

-1150 NPYVITFAS
+1150 DPYLIKFAS
-1159 QLVKLSNDV
+1159 QLVKLSNYV

-1348 ATGETVTIKTTTYY
+1348 ATGETVTINTTTYY

-1458 GELSLYGDNNHLI
+1458 GTLFLSNLNSHLI
-1471 LCDGAMLTINQTN
+1471 LCDGATLHIYQTN
-1484 NCYGIECGGNL
+1484 NFNGVYGSGNIS
-1495 FIYGQ
+1495 IYGQ
-1500 SVGNGTLTVS
+1500 SEGNGTLTVS
-1510 ALGVGLNTN
+1510 ALGVGLITN
-1519 NDLNINGGII
+1519 NDLIINGGII
-1529 NATSTTSDGINAVKN
+1529 SATSTTSSGISAGENM
-1544 ITINRGN
+1544 TINRGS
-1551 VTAHGYDD
+1551 VTARGYYN
-1559 GIRGANIIINGGTV
+1559 GIYGQNIFINGGIV
-1573 KATKGEGNNV
+1573 NATNGEGSDS
-1583 YGIEASQYSII
+1583 YGICSDSYDIT
-1594 LGYTELTDHITAS
+1594 LGYRNLTDRITSS
-1607 SYYSISGTV
+1607 SYKSYNGTI

-1630 YSGTLNDDQIN
+1630 YSGTLDDDQIS

-1752 ELLATKRNAGND
+1752 ELLAMKQNVGND
-1764 FSGKYFKLGGNIE
+1764 FSGKYFKLGGDIE
-1777 YDSSIENNHTAIGTN
+1777 YDSSIENNYTAIGTN
-1792 TNPFNGIF
+1792 TNPFNGVF
-1800 DGNGYTVSG
+1800 NGNGYTVSG
-1809 IKIQSD
+1809 INIKSD

-1821 FGVVASGG
+1821 FGVVASDGE
-1829 VVRNVVVQGAD
+1829 VSNVVIQGAD
-1840 IRGNNYVG
+1840 IRGYGYIG

-1856 ILENC
+1856 ILKNC

-1869 GKIWVGIIWGDYDWG
+1869 GKIWVDIIWGDYDWR
-1884 SLKINCH
+1884 SLRINCH
-1891 YLNCCNTHWDSG
+1891 YLNCCNTRWDSG
-1903 FTRNDMY
+1903 FTRNDIY
-1910 TITAGTDVLLSINSY
+1910 TITAGTDVLLSVNSY
-1925 DRAFEYKGVLYFPY
+1925 DKGFEYKGVLYFPE

-1954 EGNVPV
+1954 DGNVPV

-1992 NISYIDSIGTVH
+1992 NISYIDSIGTIH

-2019 EYEGSGWFY
+2019 EYEGSGWFF
-2028 VDGQVTVNGTISFKN
+2028 VDGQVTVNGTISFAN
-2043 DCHLILCD
+2043 DCNLILCD
-2051 GATLSADAIIGVNH
+2051 GATLSADAIIDDYY
-2065 NDIVIYAQSSGNDM
+2065 NDIDIYAQSSADDM
-2079 GGINSGFYVCGS
+2079 GGINSGFYVYGK

-2099 TTKELDIDELK
+2099 TTKELDIDEFN
-2110 GVGIYANEMGMY
+2110 GVGIYAKKMIMY

-2134 CGCMSLGW
+2134 CDYLALGW
-2142 RNTTDSVTAGGY
+2142 RNTTDCVTAGGY
-2154 RSSYL
+2154 RSNYF

-2173 YYGYMDDPQI
+2173 YYGYLDDPQI
-2183 DELSGKTLIPY
+2183 DELSGKTLMPY
-2194 QPYNITESDGV
+2194 QSYNITESDGI
-2205 TDANVADIAGRV
+2205 TDANVADIAGRL

-2238 SNLLVGHL
+2238 SNLLVGDL

-2258 GWIATMEEIEMNNDG
+2258 GWIATMEEIEIDNEG
-2273 NLDTET
+2273 NLDIET

-2289 FYTGTWSFV
+2289 FYTGTWTFV

-2405 LGSDGGTTATGTID
+2405 LSSDGGTTATGTID

-2451 DGKKVMLTE
+2451 DGKKLMLTE